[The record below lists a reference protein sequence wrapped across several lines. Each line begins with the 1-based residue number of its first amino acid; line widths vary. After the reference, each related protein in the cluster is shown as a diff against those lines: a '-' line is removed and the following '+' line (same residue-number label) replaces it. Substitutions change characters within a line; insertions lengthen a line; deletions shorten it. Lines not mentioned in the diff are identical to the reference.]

1 MTKAT
6 DHLSLRTCFL
16 VSLLFPQSIRSTERK
31 PAYGVERA
39 LCAFH
44 NHSYYI
50 VDGPNLLTLVQRHHI
65 PYETFELIKS
75 EQKNFRISLVVLDLP
90 DGACCDI

>member
-44 NHSYYI
+44 IHY
-50 VDGPNLLTLVQRHHI
+50 LFLVQKTTYKI
-65 PYETFELIKS
+65 TPTS
-75 EQKNFRISLVVLDLP
+75 VL
-90 DGACCDI
+90 